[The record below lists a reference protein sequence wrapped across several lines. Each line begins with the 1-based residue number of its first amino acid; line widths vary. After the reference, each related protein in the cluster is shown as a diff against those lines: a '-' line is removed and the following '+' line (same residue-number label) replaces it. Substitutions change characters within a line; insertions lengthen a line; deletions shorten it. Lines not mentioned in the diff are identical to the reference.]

1 MSGAKFIDGFFQV
14 TVCNEQSNAKLKNST
29 LLGKTMW
36 ISIHDFVIG
45 LEKMDPSHT
54 AENIKASLESVL
66 NKYTN
71 FGTITTVK

>member
-36 ISIHDFVIG
+36 ISIHD
-45 LEKMDPSHT
+45 LDEKLKF
-54 AENIKASLESVL
+54 EEVSLII
-66 NKYTN
+66 
-71 FGTITTVK
+71 F